1 MCLSLQCGQSPLMV
15 AASRGNVKCVQL
27 LVDKGADVNHQDKV
41 SSFHHEM
48 RSLPLVH
55 VYHISFS
62 YMNGI
67 QYSISFKS
75 TMSEKKRSFSPYLFD
90 YDHFQTS
97 FSHVWVPFYF
107 HAY

>member
-1 MCLSLQCGQSPLMV
+1 ME
-15 AASRGNVKCVQL
+15 AATRGNVKYLQL
-27 LVDKGADVNHQDKV
+27 LLDKGADVNHKDKV

-55 VYHISFS
+55 VYDISFS
-62 YMNGI
+62 YMNG
-67 QYSISFKS
+67 SIFLKS
-75 TMSEKKRSFSPYLFD
+75 ILSEKKKDHFESPYLFD
-90 YDHFQTS
+90 YDHFHMS